1 MLCQCLTVKPLFWLT
16 GLTELLCALITSL
29 GKDSYLSEP
38 EAARDQI
45 TSDNPV
51 VRQLG
56 KVNLSRI
63 GLFLF
68 ELFGEKKNCDRQSNV
83 IILILKLVI
92 GLL

>member
-1 MLCQCLTVKPLFWLT
+1 MPCQCLTVKPLFCLT
-16 GLTELLCALITSL
+16 GLTEPLCALITSL
-29 GKDSYLSEP
+29 GKDPYLSGP

-56 KVNLSRI
+56 KVNLSWI

-68 ELFGEKKNCDRQSNV
+68 ELSGKKKCDGRSNF
-83 IILILKLVI
+83 IIFILKLVI
-92 GLL
+92 SLL

>member
-1 MLCQCLTVKPLFWLT
+1 MPCQCSTVKLLFWLT

-29 GKDSYLSEP
+29 GKDSYLSGP

-56 KVNLSRI
+56 KVNLAWIS
-63 GLFLF
+63 LFCLSY
-68 ELFGEKKNCDRQSNV
+68 LGKKLTGNQISY
-83 IILILKLVI
+83 
-92 GLL
+92 